1 MNQFRN
7 KIMKDFEQ
15 DLYRCLNLSLD
26 DFVSVFAGRDYNPL
40 QDFEEMFA
48 KLGPAALRD
57 HMDKCINTLSV
68 IYQERELGRRMTE
81 TEIAENAVKLKLE
94 FFQREASL
102 GVRFSDCQPSCVS
115 DRVWPIN
122 YSTATH
128 VHRNRGVW
136 QPNRHNPAK
145 STN

>member
-48 KLGPAALRD
+48 ELGPAALRD

-68 IYQERELGRRMTE
+68 IYQERELGRRMTNE
-81 TEIAENAVKLKLE
+81 EVAENAQKLGLGLRYELE
-94 FFQREASL
+94 
-102 GVRFSDCQPSCVS
+102 G
-115 DRVWPIN
+115 
-122 YSTATH
+122 
-128 VHRNRGVW
+128 
-136 QPNRHNPAK
+136 
-145 STN
+145 